1 MNITPRAPQAGTS
14 GHLADGLNMQQ
25 ECTNLQYAHLKLWV
39 AHTGVSPLS
48 KLPLY
53 SWELTWQSSSSSTVQ
68 SPSVC
73 VHIQLMDK
81 SSPSYSCADDAGK
94 WNTAR
99 QANKLLCVEARELLT
114 STQLPTNWGFIAVV
128 LLLTI
133 NSLDQQL
140 QFENNQVS
148 AGVHQVK

>member
-1 MNITPRAPQAGTS
+1 M
-14 GHLADGLNMQQ
+14 
-25 ECTNLQYAHLKLWV
+25 
-39 AHTGVSPLS
+39 
-48 KLPLY
+48 
-53 SWELTWQSSSSSTVQ
+53 
-68 SPSVC
+68 
-73 VHIQLMDK
+73 HIQLMGK

-99 QANKLLCVEARELLT
+99 QANKLVCVEARELLT
-114 STQLPTNWGFIAVV
+114 STHQLPTNWGFIAVV